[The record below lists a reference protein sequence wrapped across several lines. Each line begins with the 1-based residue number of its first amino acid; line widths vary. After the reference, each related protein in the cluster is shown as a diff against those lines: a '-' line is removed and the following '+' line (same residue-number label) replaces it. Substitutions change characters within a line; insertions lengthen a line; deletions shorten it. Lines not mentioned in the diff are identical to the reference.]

1 MPETRTSRFHIL
13 ASEHNMTGLAKWQ
26 LTLNDIIF
34 GAESKPGKTF
44 DVLLII
50 AIIISVLAVMLESVT
65 WVNDNFGNTLY
76 IVEWAF
82 TVAFTLEYAL
92 RLASVRYPMRYMFSF
107 YGIVDLLSII
117 PTYLSIL
124 IPGANTLLVIRILR
138 ILRVFRI
145 LKLFSYMQE
154 AEQLAWAMRSSKR
167 KILVFLSVV
176 CTIVIVFGAV
186 MYLIEGPENGFTS
199 IPKSIYWAVVT
210 LTTVGYGDI
219 TPSTFFGQVIASA
232 TMVTGYA
239 IIAVPTGI
247 YTAELTQVMRSKR
260 DARGCIG
267 CGKTGHELDA
277 GFCRHCGH
285 TLPAD
290 FDQVDS

>member
-1 MPETRTSRFHIL
+1 MALSRTNKFHIL
-13 ASEHNMTGLAKWQ
+13 AAEHDIVGLAKWQ

-34 GAESKPGKTF
+34 GAESKQGKAF

-50 AIIISVLAVMLESVT
+50 AILISVLAVMLESVSYFSET
-65 WVNDNFGNTLY
+65 FGHSLY
-76 IVEWAF
+76 VVEWAF
-82 TVAFTLEYAL
+82 TIAFTLEYGL
-92 RLASVRYPMRYMFSF
+92 RLLCVRYPLRYIFSF
-107 YGIVDLLSII
+107 YGVVDLLSII
-117 PTYLSIL
+117 PTYLSIF

-167 KILVFLSVV
+167 KILVFLYFVS
-176 CTIVIVFGAV
+176 TIVVVFGAV
-186 MYLIEGPENGFTS
+186 MYLVEGPANGFTS
-199 IPKSIYWAVVT
+199 IPKSVYWAVVT
-210 LTTVGYGDI
+210 LTTVGYGDV
-219 TPSTFFGQVIASA
+219 TPSTALGQLIATS
-232 TMVTGYA
+232 TMITGYA

-247 YTAELTQVMRSKR
+247 YTAELTQVMRAKR

-277 GFCRHCGH
+277 DFCRHCGH
-285 TLPAD
+285 SLPEDEA
-290 FDQVDS
+290 